1 MASIED
7 LMTPAEKIESL
18 EKNLTDSL
26 DDLLVANK
34 IEEPRKVR
42 IKGGR
47 PGYTGFMV
55 VVKEKPRV
63 NFRMDMYP
71 NETEEPHFKVTYQG
85 QTCRF
90 RVADCT
96 PMKAE
101 AQNGIPNQIK
111 KIMKE
116 IKTVWQKN
124 KEQIIQVW
132 LDSRPT
138 NQNHGHQH
146 IR

>member
-42 IKGGR
+42 IEGGR

-96 PMKAE
+96 PDASDSLST
-101 AQNGIPNQIK
+101 NYFVNQK
-111 KIMKE
+111 M
-116 IKTVWQKN
+116 VL
-124 KEQIIQVW
+124 IILFRW
-132 LDSRPT
+132 DIIARLHSDF
-138 NQNHGHQH
+138 
-146 IR
+146 